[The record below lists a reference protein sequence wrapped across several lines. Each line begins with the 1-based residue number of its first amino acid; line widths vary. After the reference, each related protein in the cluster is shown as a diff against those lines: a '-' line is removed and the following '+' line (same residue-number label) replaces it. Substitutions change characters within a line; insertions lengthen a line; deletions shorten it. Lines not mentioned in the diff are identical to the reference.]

1 MQRREFISGVGAAAI
16 LSGNYQANAQA
27 SDANS
32 NQPQPAASSSAAAA
46 ARIPRVQSP
55 GINVERCSI
64 GHWGQ
69 PERASPLSGWA
80 APILDS
86 QP

>member
-32 NQPQPAASSSAAAA
+32 KQPQPAASSSAAAA
-46 ARIPRVQSP
+46 SRFILGSRSRPDPACPEPR
-55 GINVERCSI
+55 G
-64 GHWGQ
+64 
-69 PERASPLSGWA
+69 
-80 APILDS
+80 
-86 QP
+86 